1 MCKASIPIF
10 RVDVAFVFK
19 KGDVVMTKKRFVI
32 LLIAAVIVL
41 IGRVLLLNWEE
52 SQGDFTPLT
61 AEQKAN
67 VLEEYKTHYC
77 YSEKFYQ
84 EHPLIWFDDNGEE
97 RNPGVFRY
105 LGTYG
110 DCAVLLQYG
119 QEADGF
125 TIPNL
130 WRSVKYPMSCY
141 IWLYN
146 TNSNYSS
153 YSLPPSKNH
162 PNSPLARLSTL
173 SERGEVWLTKSQ
185 LRQLTNDLEDWIAAG
200 NY

>member
-1 MCKASIPIF
+1 
-10 RVDVAFVFK
+10 
-19 KGDVVMTKKRFVI
+19 MTKKRFVI
-32 LLIAAVIVL
+32 LLIAAVVVL
-41 IGRVLLLNWEE
+41 ITGLLVLNWQS
-52 SQGDFTPLT
+52 SQGDFTSLT
-61 AEQKAN
+61 AQQKEDILK
-67 VLEEYKTHYC
+67 VYKTEVC
-77 YSEKFYQ
+77 GNDETFYQ
-84 EHPLIWFDDNGEE
+84 KLPLVWFDENGGE

-130 WRSVKYPMSCY
+130 WRSVKYPMICY

-146 TNSNYSS
+146 TNPNYSS
-153 YSLPPSKNH
+153 YSLPASKSY

-173 SERGEVWLTKSQ
+173 SERGEVWLTNSQ